1 MTGEVPHR
9 RPPRAERERR
19 RARRASPR
27 LDGRFADGGTG
38 HPVLFSMRPALELG
52 TFPDGGGYPV
62 GFVEAAAAAMGCD
75 DLRQIVHLCAG
86 SVHGGLITIDARAEV
101 LPDGHKYR
109 TEGMRP
115 DVCADVRWLP
125 LGPDT
130 VRWVL
135 VDPPYDQDYAAA
147 LYGTADIY
155 PTPMVLLREVAAALV
170 PGGRVG
176 FLHHLVPSLPDGLRQ
191 VAVYGVA
198 TGPGYRIRAFT
209 VAERIVDADQLD
221 GLT

>member
-9 RPPRAERERR
+9 RPPRVERERR

-86 SVHGGLITIDARAEV
+86 SVHGGLITIDARADAGT
-101 LPDGHKYR
+101 DGIESSDEIDTTR
-109 TEGMRP
+109 RSASVNCSP
-115 DVCADVRWLP
+115 AN
-125 LGPDT
+125 T
-130 VRWVL
+130 VRV
-135 VDPPYDQDYAAA
+135 
-147 LYGTADIY
+147 TAN
-155 PTPMVLLREVAAALV
+155 TSWRSPM
-170 PGGRVG
+170 RV
-176 FLHHLVPSLPDGLRQ
+176 
-191 VAVYGVA
+191 
-198 TGPGYRIRAFT
+198 
-209 VAERIVDADQLD
+209 
-221 GLT
+221 